1 VRERER
7 SDHIMITVFAIEI
20 IDGDVLQCDV
30 TLYTVLNCTTMYRTV
45 VYYTTLYC
53 TALNCIAMC
62 FTALYNAIRHYTK
75 LYCTVCYLSGSVS
88 GDLSQSGHSSSHSE
102 IEVNINI
109 RNTYTR
115 KMTVQQCTVLSNRS
129 TVRKSR
135 VRACSPPEVGV

>member
-1 VRERER
+1 M
-7 SDHIMITVFAIEI
+7 IMVFAIEM

-30 TLYTVLNCTTMYRTV
+30 TLYTVLNCTTMYCTV
-45 VYYTTLYC
+45 VYYTTPYC

-62 FTALYNAIRHYTK
+62 YTA